1 MSQDLDQ
8 SRLQA
13 FGGLALDILNKG
25 ALAVMMSVGHRT
37 GLFECMADLP
47 PANAQAI
54 ADAAG
59 LNQRYVREWL
69 GTMVTGKIVEY
80 DARAGTFTLPPE
92 HAAFLTKAAQTNN
105 IASFAQLVP
114 LISLVEDEIVSCFRA
129 GGGVPYSAFKR
140 FPEVMRELSAPTV
153 DTLLVEKILPL
164 QPGLVDS
171 LIRGID
177 VLEVGCGSGHAIN
190 VMAKAFPA
198 SRFVGYDLLPVQI
211 EAAAAEATAWELT
224 NAHFEARDVA
234 TLPQKE
240 YFDLITAF
248 DTVHDQAR
256 PAALLSQV
264 AAALKKGGT
273 FLMWDIG
280 ASTDLHN
287 NRDHLLG
294 PFLYGVSCMHCMT
307 VSLAQQGEGLGAMWG
322 REKAEQMLAA
332 AGLVGTTVRQIDE
345 DPMNCCY
352 LSIKP

>member
-1 MSQDLDQ
+1 MSQHVDQ
-8 SRLQA
+8 AKLQA
-13 FGGLALDILNKG
+13 FGGLALDILNK
-25 ALAVMMSVGHRT
+25 AAIAVMMSVGHRT
-37 GLFECMADLP
+37 GLFDAMADRP
-47 PANAQAI
+47 PATVHAI
-54 ADAAG
+54 AQAAG
-59 LNQRYVREWL
+59 LNERYVREWL
-69 GTMVTGKIVEY
+69 GAMVTGKVVEH
-80 DARAGTFTLPPE
+80 DPTAGTFGLPPE
-92 HAAFLTKAAQTNN
+92 HAAFLTRAAQTDN
-105 IASFAQLVP
+105 IASFAQLIP
-114 LISLVEDEIVSCFRA
+114 LISMVEDDIVSCFRA

-153 DTLLVEKILPL
+153 ETLLVQKILPL

-171 LIRGID
+171 LNRGVD
-177 VLEVGCGSGHAIN
+177 VLEVGCGSGHAVN

-198 SRFVGYDLLPVQI
+198 SRFVGYDLLPAQI
-211 EAAAAEATAWELT
+211 EAAAAEATAWGLT
-224 NAHFEARDVA
+224 NAQFEVRDVA
-234 TLPQKE
+234 ALPQKE

-248 DTVHDQAR
+248 DTVHDQAQ

-264 AAALKKGGT
+264 AAALKRGGI

-322 REKAEQMLAA
+322 REKAVQMLAA